1 MSEFP
6 IAEYTWDVEQQSY
19 HLLPGEGG
27 ESIARVTSAT
37 SWLTKG
43 IGVIGMRELPIGQ
56 GLWLP
61 GVTAIHTWFVAFP
74 LDLLFLDA
82 NGCSVKVAL
91 GVRPWTSLVWAPGAA
106 DVIELGAG
114 TILSQSEHT
123 ILGKKWVLRPF
134 RE

>member
-1 MSEFP
+1 
-6 IAEYTWDVEQQSY
+6 VEQQAY
-19 HLLPGEGG
+19 QLIPEGG
-27 ESIARVTSAT
+27 EPVARVSAAM

-43 IGVIGMRELPIGQ
+43 IGVIGMRELPAGQ

-82 NGCSVKVAL
+82 NGCSVKIAL
-91 GVRPWTSLVWAPGAA
+91 AVRPWTSLVWAPGAA

-114 TILSQSEHT
+114 TIPSQSGLKE
-123 ILGKKWVLRPF
+123 LNRKWVLKPF
-134 RE
+134 GE